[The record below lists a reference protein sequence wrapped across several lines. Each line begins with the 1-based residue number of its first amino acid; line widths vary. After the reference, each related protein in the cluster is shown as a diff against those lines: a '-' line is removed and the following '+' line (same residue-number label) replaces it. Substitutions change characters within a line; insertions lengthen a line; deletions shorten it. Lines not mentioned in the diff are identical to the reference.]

1 MTPMVTNP
9 HVHGGSDLD
18 EPLNVR
24 IIAPTRDIRL
34 RTVVSGGEMRPRC
47 AVGAVVLLLLPTHLT
62 SRLPASVEE
71 GAAAAE
77 RIAVQTI
84 SQAAFQPARVF
95 EGKVGR
101 RTHLGAV
108 LRDAVRPASLHRLVE
123 AARPVYDLARISV
136 GHPFGVTFGPDGLLA
151 AFTYGI
157 DELRTLRV
165 IRMGEEYRAE
175 LVEREYDVT
184 VATVRGE
191 ITSSLFGAVSAAG
204 EDDQLAFDL
213 ADIFMWDVDF
223 NTELQKGDSFSVAVE
238 KLSLDGRRSRYGR
251 ILSAEL
257 VRGTRVIQAVRFEGH
272 NGPGY
277 YMPDGRP
284 MRKAFLRSPLRFTR
298 ISSGFTY
305 ARLHPILKLM
315 RPHLGVDYAAPN
327 GTPVRASADGVVIG
341 AGRDGGYG
349 NVVRMRHSNSYQ
361 TFYGHLSRINVRV
374 GQRLTQGAVVGLV
387 GATGLAT
394 GPHLDYRMIKSGV
407 FVNPLKV
414 QSPPAEP
421 ITADERSAFEA
432 VRATQLALL
441 GPAPTDRLMA
451 DAGAAPLPSGASA
464 FSGASP

>member
-1 MTPMVTNP
+1 
-9 HVHGGSDLD
+9 
-18 EPLNVR
+18 
-24 IIAPTRDIRL
+24 
-34 RTVVSGGEMRPRC
+34 MRPRC
-47 AVGAVVLLLLPTHLT
+47 AVGAVVLLLLPTHLA
-62 SRLPASVEE
+62 SHLPSVEE

-84 SQAAFQPARVF
+84 GQAVEPARVL

-101 RTHLGAV
+101 RTHLGAL
-108 LRDAVRPASLHRLVE
+108 LRDAVRPSSLHRLVE
-123 AARPVYDLARISV
+123 ASRPVYDLARISV

-157 DELRTLRV
+157 DELQTLKV
-165 IRMGEEYRAE
+165 IREGEAFRAE
-175 LVEREYDVT
+175 LVKREYDVK
-184 VATVRGE
+184 VETVRGE
-191 ITSSLFGAVSAAG
+191 ITSSLFGAVNAAG

-223 NTELQKGDSFSVAVE
+223 NTELQKGDSFAVAVE
-238 KLSLDGRRSRYGR
+238 KLSLDGKRSRYGR

-257 VRGTRVIQAVRFEGH
+257 VRGARVIQAVRFEGK

-298 ISSGFTY
+298 ISSVFTY

-315 RPHLGVDYAAPN
+315 RPHLGVDYAAPT

-341 AGRDGGYG
+341 AGREGGYG
-349 NVVRMRHSNSYQ
+349 NVVRMRHPNSYE
-361 TFYGHLSRINVRV
+361 TLYGHLSRINVRV
-374 GQRLTQGAVVGLV
+374 GQRLTQGTVLGLV

-421 ITADERSAFEA
+421 ISADEQNAFDGA
-432 VRATQLALL
+432 RTSQLALL

-451 DAGAAPLPSGASA
+451 DAGTAPLAHAAAGFA
-464 FSGASP
+464 GASP